1 MPKALPG
8 VREKLNQLFTA
19 NGIAFLQEQLKLVDP
34 VYYAQVDLNN
44 PQRLIR
50 ALEVFE
56 STGKQFSAF
65 RKAEPNARPF
75 RTKKIGI
82 DLPRQMLYDRINLR
96 VDQMLQDG
104 LLKEVKALIP
114 FRHLNALN
122 TVGYS
127 ELFDYFD
134 GNADLETSISL
145 IKQNTRRF
153 AKRQM
158 TWFRKD
164 KDVVWYNNNDL
175 NLTAIL

>member
-1 MPKALPG
+1 
-8 VREKLNQLFTA
+8 
-19 NGIAFLQEQLKLVDP
+19 
-34 VYYAQVDLNN
+34 YYQQVDLNN

-56 STGKQFSAF
+56 ATGQPFSSY
-65 RKAEPNARPF
+65 RKAVTNKRPF
-75 RTKKIGI
+75 QCVKIGLN
-82 DLPRQMLYDRINLR
+82 LPRDILYQRINQR
-96 VDQMLQDG
+96 VDEMVIQG
-104 LLKEVKALIP
+104 LVEEVRSLLP

-134 GNADLETSISL
+134 NKIGLDSAIEL

-153 AKRQM
+153 AKRQL

-164 KDVVWYNNNDL
+164 KDIRWFEPGDVGLDFEL
-175 NLTAIL
+175 PI